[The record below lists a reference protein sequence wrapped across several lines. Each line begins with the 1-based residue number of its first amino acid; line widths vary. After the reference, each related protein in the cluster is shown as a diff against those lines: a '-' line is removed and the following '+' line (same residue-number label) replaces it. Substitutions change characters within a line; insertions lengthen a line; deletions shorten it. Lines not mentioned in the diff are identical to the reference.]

1 MKKGPMVC
9 ANPITLICPVMP
21 TVAYSITKMEI
32 PHAVGQGPQIREQI
46 LVPDLYVLT
55 VESAAYKKRLKREKK
70 GHSPQPKI
78 DFPYYEISDICSLIC
93 VSFPPV
99 CAI

>member
-1 MKKGPMVC
+1 MHNLFRSSILDLINVCLKGQ
-9 ANPITLICPVMP
+9 LI
-21 TVAYSITKMEI
+21 S
-32 PHAVGQGPQIREQI
+32 QIREQM

>member
-1 MKKGPMVC
+1 MVC

-55 VESAAYKKRLKREKK
+55 VESAAYKKRLRREKK
-70 GHSPQPKI
+70 NSPPPKKKLTL
-78 DFPYYEISDICSLIC
+78 FYATFQCGRYNVKKNLEFFFCP
-93 VSFPPV
+93 
-99 CAI
+99 